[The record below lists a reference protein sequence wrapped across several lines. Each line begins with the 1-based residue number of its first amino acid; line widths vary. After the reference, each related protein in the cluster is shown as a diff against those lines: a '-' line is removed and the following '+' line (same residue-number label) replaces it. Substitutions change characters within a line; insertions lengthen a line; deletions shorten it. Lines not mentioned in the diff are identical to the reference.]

1 MAQRKYTGAFSK
13 YGRGKLA
20 FRRTKLT
27 TFKNFNKPKS
37 YYKIKL
43 VKKTIN
49 FITGILKKTYKIT
62 KVISKGGV
70 VQKVT
75 IGFFTVLVGLGLRF
89 GSLRV
94 VEPIIQSQTQIER
107 QLQHSRST
115 QLYKA
120 IDGFKSK
127 SPSVSNL
134 LKLSGGDLGKGSSP
148 GARAR
153 SDARKAITNRP
164 KAARSK
170 PGGSGYAEAWSSNPS
185 KRSRPAAANHLAQQ
199 FKTGPIEGGN
209 GLFGRFSARP
219 TLDRYNPG
227 CAGGPRSITV
237 LNQSKSPEQ
246 DSVREIIAHDGVK
259 GKLTDKSTSHLT
271 SKHGDV
277 LGIDDPLP
285 PNPNQKPTKHE
296 KIRTRINKENKEKF
310 GDTVE
315 EILKDPNTE
324 PYPDVSMRGIKGH
337 GYHTENYG
345 ESGFFVGI
353 HTEGDFKGQIKKAQP
368 ISEQQFK
375 ILQEENRID

>member
-1 MAQRKYTGAFSK
+1 MT
-13 YGRGKLA
+13 
-20 FRRTKLT
+20 
-27 TFKNFNKPKS
+27 

-43 VKKTIN
+43 VKKTVN
-49 FITGILKKTYKIT
+49 FLKGILKKTYKIT
-62 KVISKGGV
+62 KVISKCGV

-75 IGFFTVLVGLGLRF
+75 IGFFTVLVALGLRF

-94 VEPIIQSQTQIER
+94 VEPIIQSQTQIEI

-115 QLYKA
+115 QPYKA
-120 IDGFKSK
+120 IDEFKSK

-185 KRSRPAAANHLAQQ
+185 KRSRPAAANRLAQQ
-199 FKTGPIEGGN
+199 FQTGPVEGGN

-219 TLDRYNPG
+219 TPDPYNPG

-237 LNQSKSPEQ
+237 LSQSKSSEQ

-259 GKLTDKSTSHLT
+259 GKLTDKSTNHLT

-285 PNPNQKPTKHE
+285 PNPNQKPTKYE
-296 KIRTRINKENKEKF
+296 KTQTRINKENKEKF

-337 GYHTENYG
+337 GYYTENYG

-353 HTEGDFKGQIKKAQP
+353 HTEGEFKGQIKKAQP
-368 ISEQQFK
+368 ISEQQLK

>member
-1 MAQRKYTGAFSK
+1 MT
-13 YGRGKLA
+13 
-20 FRRTKLT
+20 
-27 TFKNFNKPKS
+27 

-43 VKKTIN
+43 VKKTVN
-49 FITGILKKTYKIT
+49 FLKGILKKTYKIT
-62 KVISKGGV
+62 KVISKCGV

-75 IGFFTVLVGLGLRF
+75 IDFFTVLVALGLRF

-115 QLYKA
+115 QPYKA

-148 GARAR
+148 GARVR

-185 KRSRPAAANHLAQQ
+185 KRSRSAAANRLAQQ
-199 FKTGPIEGGN
+199 FQTGPVEGGN

-219 TLDRYNPG
+219 TPDPYNPG

-237 LNQSKSPEQ
+237 LSQSKSLEQ
-246 DSVREIIAHDGVK
+246 DSVQEIIAHDGVK
-259 GKLTDKSTSHLT
+259 GKLTDKSTNHLT

-285 PNPNQKPTKHE
+285 PNPNQKPTKYE

-337 GYHTENYG
+337 GYYTENYG
-345 ESGFFVGI
+345 ESGFFVDI
-353 HTEGDFKGQIKKAQP
+353 HTEGEFKGQIKKAQP
-368 ISEQQFK
+368 ISEQQLK